1 MDTEALEKAEQTEY
15 TFPDEQVSAKAEAER
30 NAASDIQVEV
40 VDDTPAADRNRKPSA
55 PPADPTDDE
64 LSQYSEGVKKRI
76 QHFTKGYHDE
86 RRAKEAAQREQAAA
100 FQLAQNLVEENKRLQ
115 GSLSQGQQ
123 ALLENAK
130 RIVAQELQGAK
141 NALKAAQEA
150 FDTDAIVE
158 AQTKLFDAQ
167 IKAERVKN
175 YRPTPLQQP
184 NNAVQPQRVQQT
196 TPQAPPVA
204 DPKAQRWLEDNSWFG
219 EDEEKSSFA
228 MGVHNKLVKNGVDP
242 TSDEYYEKLDSR
254 MREVF
259 PSDESSAS
267 TNGVRKQSNVVAS
280 AKRSTAPKRI
290 VLSQSQVSLAKRL
303 GLTNEQYARQVAAE
317 MRN

>member
-1 MDTEALEKAEQTEY
+1 MDMDTLEQAERTEY
-15 TFPDEQVSAKAEAER
+15 VFPDEQLAPETRTAKAEPEEIR
-30 NAASDIQVEV
+30 VEV
-40 VDDTPAADRNRKPSA
+40 VDDTPRVDRGRKPSD
-55 PPADPTDDE
+55 PPADPTDAE
-64 LSQYSEGVKKRI
+64 LSQYSEVVQKRI

-86 RRAKEAAQREQAAA
+86 RRAKEAANREKEAA
-100 FQLAQNLVEENKRLQ
+100 FQLAKTLVDENKRLQ
-115 GSLSQGQQ
+115 GSLSEGQQ

-130 RIVAQELQGAK
+130 RIVAQELTDAK
-141 NALKAAQEA
+141 RALKEAQDS

-158 AQTKLFDAQ
+158 AQQKMFDAQ
-167 IKAERVKN
+167 IKTERVKN
-175 YRPTPLQQP
+175 YRPTPLQGTDNGVQTQR
-184 NNAVQPQRVQQT
+184 QPQN
-196 TPQAPPVA
+196 TPQAAPVA
-204 DPKAQRWLEDNSWFG
+204 DPKAQKWLEDNSWFG

-242 TSDEYYEKLDSR
+242 TSDEYYEKLNSR

-259 PSDESSAS
+259 SDLDESGGQV
-267 TNGVRKQSNVVAS
+267 GVRKQSNVVAS

-290 VLSQSQVSLAKRL
+290 VLTQSQVSLAKRL